1 MFKKQ
6 QKNRG
11 LMKNSEGEN
20 ANRWKKPDHEE
31 PCGRVR
37 TLAFIQSL
45 IGNHWRL
52 LRRGDII

>member
-31 PCGRVR
+31 PCR
-37 TLAFIQSL
+37 
-45 IGNHWRL
+45 
-52 LRRGDII
+52 